1 VILELGCKHGL
12 LGHVLPDRRTD
23 YSLLPTGLSLHHR
36 KLAHISNLGQG
47 QDLVN
52 VILVRLPLMQS
63 FLCAS
68 SPATRRGSNLARFR

>member
-12 LGHVLPDRRTD
+12 LGHVLPGRRTD

-52 VILVRLPLMQS
+52 VIL
-63 FLCAS
+63 CAS
-68 SPATRRGSNLARFR
+68 SPHAVFFVRVKPGDPAGI